1 MDFLDAKRIV
11 SPDELVVPGSKQHE
25 EILKLMRESGRIF
38 PEDNVPAVPIP
49 LVRPAI
55 GIEREYVDI
64 QPKPVRKKP
73 GLLKEMKVAAVAAA
87 APVAREYYFVAGG
100 KSKFECKKFK
110 ITTPNIEDGSDERGT
125 EVKTTGTVE
134 GGTGESQGGP

>member
-11 SPDELVVPGSKQHE
+11 SPDEPVVPGSKQHE
-25 EILKLMRESGRIF
+25 EILKLMRASGRIF
-38 PEDNVPAVPIP
+38 PEDNVPVVPIP

-55 GIEREYVDI
+55 GIERAYVNI
-64 QPKPVRKKP
+64 QPKPVRKQP
-73 GLLKEMKVAAVAAA
+73 GLWTEKKAAVV

-110 ITTPNIEDGSDERGT
+110 ITTPNIEDGSDERRT
-125 EVKTTGTVE
+125 EVETTGTVE